1 MAIFNLPVLQPAP
14 ARERMSED
22 GGRRQWPWGTQ
33 SGGVMY
39 LGSSHP
45 IHPSIHPSLSSL
57 GFFLGFERWTVIKRS
72 PFSFNQSCLPRACA
86 LFLHAS
92 SVSLSLRAW
101 VASMSRVLA
110 LGLACWDPS
119 HGRARQCNAMEC
131 NYMGAW
137 PAVSGLPGPRR
148 LAYMLCLFLH

>member
-1 MAIFNLPVLQPAP
+1 MDIFNLPVLQPAP

-57 GFFLGFERWTVIKRS
+57 GFFLSFERWTVIKRS

-92 SVSLSLRAW
+92 SVSLSLSVRG
-101 VASMSRVLA
+101 L
-110 LGLACWDPS
+110 LACLGFLHWDLLAGTTPWQ
-119 HGRARQCNAMEC
+119 GKAMQCNGMQLYGGMA
-131 NYMGAW
+131 
-137 PAVSGLPGPRR
+137 SS
-148 LAYMLCLFLH
+148 